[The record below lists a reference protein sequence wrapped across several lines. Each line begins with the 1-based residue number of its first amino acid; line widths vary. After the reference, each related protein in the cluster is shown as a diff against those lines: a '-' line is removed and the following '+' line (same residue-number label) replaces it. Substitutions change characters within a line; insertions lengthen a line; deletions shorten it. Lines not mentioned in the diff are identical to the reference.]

1 MFGHSRVTGLQ
12 PGVARI
18 RTLAKPFIIF
28 VERFYP
34 DPFVFAIA
42 LSFIVYLM
50 ALGLTDAGAVDAL
63 AAWGAGLAGLLEF
76 IAQIA
81 IVLITAHALAHTDA
95 AQGLLKRLGAVP
107 KSAAMAY
114 AFVAV
119 IAGIASLFSWGFGL
133 VAGAIMARQ
142 VAIEARKRGVRL
154 HYPLL
159 VASAYGGFVV
169 WHMGYS
175 SSAALFVATPGH
187 ALEEQVGGTI
197 PVTDT
202 IFTGWNIAT
211 ALITIAVVAVVCAAM
226 RPKSDDE
233 IVELPADVVDDG
245 DEPEPTGGGG
255 SATATRT
262 EVATERTLAERLDG
276 SRAISLAIGAAL
288 LVYLVYW
295 FATEGLNLTL
305 DIVNWSF
312 LTLGLLLA
320 RSPIHYVRLVN
331 DAARTIGQILLQ
343 YPLYAGIMGI
353 MIDTGLVSVIAGW
366 FTAISSAA
374 TLGFWAFLSGG
385 FINMF
390 IPSGGGQWAV
400 QGPIFIQAA
409 ATLGTDPSRIVM
421 GVAYGDQWTNM
432 IQPFWT
438 IPLLAIAGLHMRQI
452 MGYTFV
458 VLIVTFFLF
467 GGGILLA
474 GAG

>member
-1 MFGHSRVTGLQ
+1 M
-12 PGVARI
+12 

-42 LSFIVYLM
+42 LTFVVYLM
-50 ALGLTDAGAVDAL
+50 ALGLTDAGPVDAL
-63 AAWGAGLAGLLEF
+63 SAWGTGLAGLLTF

-81 IVLITAHALAHTDA
+81 IVLITAHALAHTDP
-95 AQGLLKRLGAVP
+95 AQRLLKRLGAVP
-107 KSAAMAY
+107 TSAAMAY
-114 AFVAV
+114 ALVAV

-133 VAGAIMARQ
+133 VAGAIIARQ
-142 VAIEARKRGVRL
+142 VAIEARKRGLRL

-187 ALEEQVGGTI
+187 ALEEQTGGTI

-211 ALITIAVVAVVCAAM
+211 ALITIIVVAVVCAAM
-226 RPKSDDE
+226 RPKADDE
-233 IVELPADVVDDG
+233 IVELPADVVDDD
-245 DEPEPTGGGG
+245 DEPGPAGGGG
-255 SATATRT
+255 TATATRT
-262 EVATERTLAERLDG
+262 EVATERTLAERIDG
-276 SRAISLAIGAAL
+276 NRAISLAIGAAVL
-288 LVYLVYW
+288 AYLVYW

-312 LTLGLLLA
+312 LALGLLLA
-320 RSPIHYVRLVN
+320 RSPVHYVGLVN
-331 DAARTIGQILLQ
+331 DAARTVGQILLQ
-343 YPLYAGIMGI
+343 YPLYAGIMGM

-366 FTAISSAA
+366 FTAISSAG

-385 FINMF
+385 FINFF

-400 QGPIFIQAA
+400 QGPIFIEAA
-409 ATLGTDPSRIVM
+409 ANLGTDPSRIVM
-421 GVAYGDQWTNM
+421 GVAYGDQWSNM
-432 IQPFWT
+432 VQPFWT

-458 VLIVTFFLF
+458 VFIVTFFLF